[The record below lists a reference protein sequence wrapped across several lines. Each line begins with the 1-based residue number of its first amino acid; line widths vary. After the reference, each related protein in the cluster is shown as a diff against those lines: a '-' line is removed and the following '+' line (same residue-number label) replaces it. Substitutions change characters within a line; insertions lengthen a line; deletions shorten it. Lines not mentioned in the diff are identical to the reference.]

1 MELFFFATKED
12 LRNTLQE
19 IQEKVKIKYIKNDIY
34 NSPNNVIEYKSI
46 SELSEFGINTSGD
59 HVTGSFLVMYE
70 EDKVIIQKV
79 AQLEGGY
86 KFFVNQGSNVD
97 SISLWPGGLYGDS
110 FLIAGE
116 IATISNSE
124 KSKVLFK
131 TFSNLIKK
139 NYQKISG
146 SRYYVSSG
154 VNDIKNKVRLITM
167 TIKQPVEYDL
177 KY

>member
-12 LRNTLQE
+12 LKNTLQKV
-19 IQEKVKIKYIKNDIY
+19 QEKVKIKYIKKGIY
-34 NSPNNVIEYKSI
+34 NSPNEVIEYRSI
-46 SELSEFGINTSGD
+46 SELSGFGVNMSGD
-59 HVTGSFLVMYE
+59 HSTDSFLVMYE
-70 EDKVIIQKV
+70 EDKVTIEKV
-79 AQLEGGY
+79 AQHEGGY
-86 KFFVNQGSNVD
+86 KFFVDQGSNVD
-97 SISLWPGGLYGDS
+97 SIELWPGGLYDDS
-110 FLIAGE
+110 FLISGE

-124 KSKVLFK
+124 KSKILFK

-154 VNDIKNKVRLITM
+154 IDDIKNKIRLITM
-167 TIKQPVEYDL
+167 TVKQPIEYDL